1 LQIKEFIC
9 APSHSK
15 TIEFRKVLG
24 HGMVTT
30 LLFGKIR
37 EVLRTTF
44 IVIFPFIPW

>member
-1 LQIKEFIC
+1 
-9 APSHSK
+9 
-15 TIEFRKVLG
+15 VLG